1 FAEGFQN
8 LRPDIFETLRGR
20 PSKKDYTVRHDSLG
34 DLLWRG
40 VIWPT
45 GWKDG
50 WLRVG
55 QAEFADMYDWQDVL
69 GAWMRSVTG
78 HHGTPPRESFHS
90 MPLLLDNHFDA
101 ESKSAAISFVKDV
114 AGLFLG
120 PPFSPLVFQG
130 GLECVFKLLSW
141 FLSGLAV
148 LSDWI
153 GSASSSFPYHSADM
167 PLEDYWREYA
177 LPQALAAVQ
186 ASGVLPPPPS
196 SNTGMAALFREIR
209 EPSP

>member
-1 FAEGFQN
+1 MSFYCYWGKARPVEVGGAAYHLFAYHSLDVAAVWRTLLDADAKLRQRLVLNTGLEESALLSLITFFLALHDLGKFAEGFQN

-78 HHGTPPRESFHS
+78 HHGTPPRESF
-90 MPLLLDNHFDA
+90 
-101 ESKSAAISFVKDV
+101 
-114 AGLFLG
+114 
-120 PPFSPLVFQG
+120 
-130 GLECVFKLLSW
+130 
-141 FLSGLAV
+141 
-148 LSDWI
+148 
-153 GSASSSFPYHSADM
+153 
-167 PLEDYWREYA
+167 
-177 LPQALAAVQ
+177 
-186 ASGVLPPPPS
+186 
-196 SNTGMAALFREIR
+196 
-209 EPSP
+209 